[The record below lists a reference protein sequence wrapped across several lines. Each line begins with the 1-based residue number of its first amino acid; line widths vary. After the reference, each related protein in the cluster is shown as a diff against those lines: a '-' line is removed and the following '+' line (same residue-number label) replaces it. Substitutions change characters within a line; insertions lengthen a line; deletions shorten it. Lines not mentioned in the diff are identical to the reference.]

1 MDIHEGMVVQLRI
14 KVADFVFEINN
25 HYRYSEKFVKN
36 YLTDE
41 EADCR
46 IDISHE
52 VLEARKA
59 KLREDYPI
67 HYVEFL
73 EIYRAICDYVV
84 AHGGMLMHG
93 AVIEYDNNAYMFTA
107 PSGTGKTTHIRQ
119 WKKLYGD
126 NVHIINGDKPLMRYI
141 DGEFIVYGTPWCGK
155 EHYNRNTKAPLR
167 GIVLLSRGEEN
178 SIERISPDKFNAFLL
193 KQVYMP
199 KSREGI
205 MQSLDF
211 ADRLFTAVPLYSLKC
226 NISTDAARVA
236 CEGIT

>member
-1 MDIHEGMVVQLRI
+1 MRI

-25 HYRYSEKFVKN
+25 HYHYSEKFVKN

-41 EADCR
+41 EPDCY
-46 IDISHE
+46 IDISQE
-52 VLEARKA
+52 VLDARKA
-59 KLREDYPI
+59 KLKEDYPI

-73 EIYRAICDYVV
+73 EIYRVICDYVV

-93 AVIEYDNNAYMFTA
+93 AVIEYENNAYMFTA
-107 PSGTGKTTHIRQ
+107 PSGTGKTTPIRQ

-126 NVHIINGDKPLMRYI
+126 KVQILNGDKPLMRYI
-141 DGEFIVYGTPWCGK
+141 DGEFFVYGTPWCGK
-155 EHYNRNTKAPLR
+155 EHYNRNAKAPLKA
-167 GIVLLSRGEEN
+167 IVLVSRGEEN
-178 SIERISPDKFNAFLL
+178 SIERILPDKFNAFLL

-211 ADRLFTAVPLYSLKC
+211 ADRLFTSVPLYSLKC

-236 CEGIT
+236 CSEITKDLEA